1 MFDAR
6 QYMRAQKNN
15 NPGKGNIERVT
26 AEAVDIKKDATMA
39 SAAVDAHNYSDVLQE
54 NLKAITNEI
63 RKLQNEG
70 GGESN
75 EIRKMFISLFG
86 TAYYI
91 FLNMLKEDDKQW
103 LGSSLFDECLEIA
116 GVVDDEICCRQSNN
130 G

>member
-15 NPGKGNIERVT
+15 NPGKGTIERVT
-26 AEAVDIKKDATMA
+26 AEAVDIKK
-39 SAAVDAHNYSDVLQE
+39 DAHNYSDVLQE